1 MDDLQALILGTL
13 ERLLDDWQATWGQ
26 AADTVETNRLWS
38 AIGGTGLFGA
48 LTTPDAED
56 PGSNPDFIFEFM
68 TRWGQ
73 YAGPG
78 IGLTTLIGGRTLL
91 VDTAAADLL
100 AQIADGSVRLALG
113 VSAPE
118 PALQRF
124 DAQPGSKPDRIKLD
138 AVQILRDA
146 SFATHALLT
155 GSVGTEPVI
164 ICTRICALDL
174 SEPFS
179 LIDGSSA
186 ASLKV
191 SEITLDEAQIL
202 HRGPLA
208 HSTWSQA
215 MARMTAAAACE
226 AVGLLR
232 AVLQQTAT
240 YVRQRKQFGQ
250 TIGSFQ
256 SVQHRMADML
266 VDVEQAHS
274 LALAAI
280 RTPDDGAV
288 VSAAKA
294 RANRSLQF
302 VTNQA
307 VQLHG
312 GIGTTQ
318 ELMLSR
324 YFRRAIVLAGEFGTT
339 PAHLERVEAHLHARI
354 HREVAA

>member
-1 MDDLQALILGTL
+1 MDDLQALILDTL
-13 ERLLDDWQATWGQ
+13 ERLLQDWQATWGH
-26 AADTVETNRLWS
+26 AADTAEASRLWS
-38 AIGGTGLFGA
+38 AIGETGLFGA
-48 LTTPDAED
+48 LAAPDMED
-56 PGSNPDFIFEFM
+56 SSRNPDFIFEFM
-68 TRWGQ
+68 SRWGQ

-78 IGLTTLIGGRTLL
+78 AGLTTLVGGRALL

-100 AQIADGSVRLALG
+100 ARIADGSVRLALS
-113 VSAPE
+113 VSAPP
-118 PALQRF
+118 PALQSF
-124 DAQPGSKPDRIKLD
+124 DAQPASGPDRIKLD

-155 GSVGTEPVI
+155 GLLGSEPVI
-164 ICTRICALDL
+164 ICTEIGTLGL
-174 SEPFS
+174 SEPFT

-186 ASLKV
+186 ASLAA
-191 SEITLDEAQIL
+191 SEIPLDQAQIL
-202 HRGPLA
+202 HRGYHA
-208 HSTWSQA
+208 HRAWSEA
-215 MARMTAAAACE
+215 TARMTAAAACE

-274 LALAAI
+274 LALAAV

-302 VTNQA
+302 VANQA

-354 HREVAA
+354 HREVAT